1 MQVKQIYEIVNTI
14 TEEITGESGL
24 VLEDLSNIVSVGSII
39 FNATSVDNYVK
50 KLVDRIG
57 RTVFVNRPYES
68 TAPKIA
74 RDSWEY
80 GSVLQKVRCELPD
93 AVENKT
99 WSLVKGQS
107 VDPFVFSPP
116 DVTVKYFN
124 NKTTFEVDM
133 SFTDRQVKESFI
145 NADEM
150 NRFFSMIENR
160 IRTKLT
166 LDKDALIMRTIVNLI
181 AEKIASG
188 SNVVNLLSIYN
199 TTHGTSLTP
208 MQAINNADFL
218 RHSCGVIKLYTER
231 LKRPSTLYNNHGYV
245 THTPKEYQHLV
256 LLSEYA
262 TALDVQLYSTSY
274 HNEFLEMPKF
284 ETTPMW
290 QATGTGVT
298 ADRFEVTSA
307 INAKTASD
315 GTTVNSIGIIGVLFD
330 RDACMVCN
338 DNPRVTSQY
347 NGKGEYTNFFYKE
360 DCSYFNDLAENVV
373 VFTVGPANH
382 S

>member
-39 FNATSVDNYVK
+39 FNATNVDNYVK

-133 SFTDRQVKESFI
+133 SFTDRQVKESFN

-150 NRFFSMIENR
+150 NKFFSMIENR

-181 AEKIASG
+181 AEKIASD
-188 SNVVNLLSIYN
+188 SNVVNLLSVYN

-208 MQAINNADFL
+208 ERAINNADFL
-218 RHSCGVIKLYTER
+218 RHSCGIIKLYTER
-231 LKRPSTLYNNHGYV
+231 LKRPSILYNNHGYV

-262 TALDVQLYSTSY
+262 TALDVQLYSTSF

-290 QATGTGVT
+290 QGTGTGAT
-298 ADRFEVTSA
+298 ADTYQVTSA
-307 INAKTASD
+307 IKAKTASD
-315 GTTVNSIGIIGVLFD
+315 GTTVDTSGIVGVLFD

-338 DNPRVTSQY
+338 HNPRVTSQY

-373 VFTVGPANH
+373 VFTVAAA
-382 S
+382 